1 MFAMMTVIVA
11 PTDEA
16 AQAKLA
22 DYRRYADPEGA
33 LTLMSGWTGVDF
45 SKFDPDQIVE
55 HVESEAGRTA
65 LENITRA
72 DPDRRWTVRE
82 VAEHVSIG
90 GIGPVIVGSPTTVA
104 DQLEAWIDETD
115 LDGFNLAF
123 VVRPETFA
131 DVVDFVVPELQRRG
145 RYKTAYTRGTLRENS
160 AAKRVLA
167 LSILPRATD
176 GVTKRQTPRLHR
188 ERDDSPSPMMEDFD
202 DDVSPEGK
210 GPVAR
215 GSRRVRSVQSL
226 GRGDRKFG

>member
-1 MFAMMTVIVA
+1 MSGPSKKVIAPRVAAIRKLAAETGRDPRAILMFAMMTVVVA
-11 PTDEA
+11 ATDEEA
-16 AQAKLA
+16 EAKLA

-45 SKFDPDQIVE
+45 SRFDPDQVVE
-55 HVESEAGRTA
+55 HIESEAGRTA

-90 GIGPVIVGSPTTVA
+90 GIGPVVVGSPATVA

-123 VVRPETFA
+123 VVRPETFV

-145 RYKTAYTRGTLRENS
+145 RYKTSYLKGTLRE
-160 AAKRVLA
+160 KLF
-167 LSILPRATD
+167 
-176 GVTKRQTPRLHR
+176 GHPRLDERHPAARHR
-188 ERDDSPSPMMEDFD
+188 WF
-202 DDVSPEGK
+202 
-210 GPVAR
+210 
-215 GSRRVRSVQSL
+215 
-226 GRGDRKFG
+226 